1 MVHTIGKNIQKAK
14 EDFILNLKLLRASK
28 DLSGKDLAEKTG
40 MAIKR
45 IADLE
50 EGRVNPTLVDLVS
63 ISTFFNISY
72 DDLLAKKSK
81 SNFSIKQN
89 DKSNE
94 RDKI

>member
-1 MVHTIGKNIQKAK
+1 MVHTIGKNIQKVK

-28 DLSGKDLAEKTG
+28 DLSGKELAEKTG

-50 EGRVNPTLVDLVS
+50 EGRVNPTIVDLVS

-72 DDLLAKKSK
+72 DDLLAKKAK
-81 SNFSIKQN
+81 VTFQ
-89 DKSNE
+89 
-94 RDKI
+94 